1 MSVYYNISAP
11 AKLNLNLIIR
21 GKAFKGLHYL
31 ESDMC
36 FLELS
41 DKIYLK
47 FSNRDA
53 FYQNKDLFEYFWYVL
68 YKLYGISNYL
78 LLISFYGN
86 FLISIWKFCK

>member
-11 AKLNLNLIIR
+11 AKLNLNLFIR
-21 GKAFKGLHYL
+21 SKAFNGLHYL

-47 FSNRDA
+47 YSNKDA
-53 FYQNKDLFEYFWYVL
+53 FF
-68 YKLYGISNYL
+68 
-78 LLISFYGN
+78 
-86 FLISIWKFCK
+86 